1 MKLGSSSVVF
11 LMLGL
16 LLFFAYW
23 VTPVPAQAASD
34 TQYVQE
40 ISYAL
45 EQPFGGET
53 IIQSWGQY
61 IQLVYQFAVTLVSI
75 IAVVLIMLGGVR
87 WIVAA
92 GNESAITEAK
102 EMITSA
108 IMGLV
113 IALLSYTLLVFINPQ
128 LVEQSFSVAK
138 IPVPNSDAEF
148 WKREWCNASTPAIA
162 SESCN
167 SSISG
172 TQQCSEV
179 VCGDTAVYEWGGVSA
194 TCRGGKCDSGNGSP
208 NCYPKP
214 DNPYSAASCQ
224 MQDCGE
230 WARTCYNNNSDP
242 SKVDSY
248 NECLCKYYQTK
259 VMPLMGAGT
268 DPNSYTQA
276 QFQQFYLFCTEA
288 YSQEDFVSAIRLNSG
303 SVYTPTST
311 TGLENVGLNCNF
323 GCNISNTVD
332 TSVYTAYKSALAEFF
347 TGSSHTSLQYKCDK

>member
-1 MKLGSSSVVF
+1 MKLGSYSVVF
-11 LMLGL
+11 LTLGL
-16 LLFFAYW
+16 LLSAYLA
-23 VTPVPAQAASD
+23 TPIPAQAVS
-34 TQYVQE
+34 TITYVRD
-40 ISYAL
+40 ISYTL

-108 IMGLV
+108 LMGLV
-113 IALLSYTLLVFINPQ
+113 IALLSYTLLVFINPK

-138 IPVPNSDAEF
+138 IPVPNSDLNF
-148 WKREWCNASTPAIA
+148 WKREWCNTKSPAIA

-167 SSISG
+167 SATGG

-179 VCGDTAVYEWGGVSA
+179 VCGDTAVYEWGGA
-194 TCRGGKCDSGNGSP
+194 TAVCRGARCASGDGTP
-208 NCYPKP
+208 GCYPKP
-214 DNPYSAASCQ
+214 ENPYSAASCQ
-224 MQDCGE
+224 MQDCGK
-230 WARTCYNNNSDP
+230 WAQKCYSDYDDP
-242 SKVDSY
+242 KDIDEY
-248 NECLCKYYQTK
+248 NECLCEYYQTK

-268 DPNSYTQA
+268 DPNSYSPE

-288 YSQEDFVSAIRLNSG
+288 YSQADFVSAIRLNSG

-311 TGLENVGLNCNF
+311 IGLENVGLNCNF
-323 GCNISNTVD
+323 GCNISNTAD
-332 TSVYTAYKSALAEFF
+332 TSVFTAYSSALVEFI
-347 TGSSHTSLQYKCDK
+347 TGSSQTSSQMKCDK